1 MQITNLASLWFIS
14 LFISIFATG
23 ILEMW
28 WSGVGIDEW
37 WRSEQFWVIGGVSAH
52 LIAVFQGQLK
62 VIAGIDTNFTV
73 TSKCSED
80 ASFWELYAFKRT
92 SFLIPPTK
100 LLIINLVGVVASIS
114 DAVNNGYQSGGP
126 YLESFSLH
134 FGLLCTYT
142 PV

>member
-1 MQITNLASLWFIS
+1 VQITNLASLWFIS